1 MSGTII
7 RRSVFGVCILFT
19 AILLLYLI
27 AAANNGTIKYVTN
40 NDIQL
45 KIYRYYGAAGCIDL
59 MDKNNIPVDEEYRK
73 NAKNDAA
80 AFISYTDL
88 QKVGSSDIS
97 KLICIDSVF
106 GLDLKDELFTELHR
120 RYNKDARLF
129 DENLFDNYSEVDDD
143 TKLALQLTSTDEIW
157 RALDSFGLTDE
168 EYNIKQILADGFN
181 NNLDKYDHNDIYNGK
196 ISVSSELENIFY
208 TLILNHFAHKRRGFS
223 RNRGCGGN
231 RGIFQQSDKSIAQ
244 RSDRTAKSLRKN
256 NHFCRLEK
264 RQPQS
269 PASFRLPDRNRIDSA
284 SKRLAY
290 ECRSIQRKSG
300 NGQPEEIRG
309 KIIRERQ
316 FQLAERAQ
324 NHENHDDCQRHVLK
338 KFDKAGRDNSQRR
351 YRADSH

>member
-129 DENLFDNYSEVDDD
+129 DENLFDNYSELDDD

-208 TLILNHFAHKRRGFS
+208 YYLCTDSLSSLNYQKVWDVLGPGYQHDLFESNENKNEFNTQTINNLPPILTDNKAFFSLGAKITPKYTTQQYFNSLNTPSAFEYDPSSSENSYFEYTLFTDICQPKNMKLSENKFFRE
-223 RNRGCGGN
+223 NIN
-231 RGIFQQSDKSIAQ
+231 TWLIDN
-244 RSDRTAKSLRKN
+244 RKN
-256 NHFCRLEK
+256 FW
-264 RQPQS
+264 
-269 PASFRLPDRNRIDSA
+269 D
-284 SKRLAY
+284 
-290 ECRSIQRKSG
+290 
-300 NGQPEEIRG
+300 
-309 KIIRERQ
+309 
-316 FQLAERAQ
+316 
-324 NHENHDDCQRHVLK
+324 
-338 KFDKAGRDNSQRR
+338 
-351 YRADSH
+351 